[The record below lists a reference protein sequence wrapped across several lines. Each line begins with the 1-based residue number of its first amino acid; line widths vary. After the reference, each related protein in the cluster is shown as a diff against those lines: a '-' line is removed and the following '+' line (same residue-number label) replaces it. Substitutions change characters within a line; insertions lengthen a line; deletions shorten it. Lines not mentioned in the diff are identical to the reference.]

1 VTRAALLERGFGA
14 RRVTESHR
22 VRLRVELSRL
32 RRLLAGMV
40 DISATASGFQL
51 LARNDAPTL
60 LVLPPTSDEVSELLA
75 LLQSGEPW
83 STSAL
88 AAALGK
94 SQRSVQRAL
103 SALQDDAR
111 VTALGRG
118 RAQRWVLTPQTAFTT
133 TLLLVAR
140 GTLG

>member
-1 VTRAALLERGFGA
+1 
-14 RRVTESHR
+14 
-22 VRLRVELSRL
+22 
-32 RRLLAGMV
+32 M
-40 DISATASGFQL
+40 
-51 LARNDAPTL
+51 
-60 LVLPPTSDEVSELLA
+60 LPPTDDDASELLA

-83 STSAL
+83 STSGL

-103 SALQDDAR
+103 SSLQGDGR

-118 RAQRWVLTPQTAFTT
+118 RTQRWVVAPQTAFAT